1 MPPPVNNNNPVRNT
15 APVNAM
21 PQPGGTRPPARL
33 ADYALTIDD
42 FRNFASGKFNAGGAE
57 PGKALENRHRWQSLE
72 NPKPNLSEA
81 AAIRLSFAFA
91 LEDAG
96 VSGAKLDAALRRLG
110 LNADFSFAGGDLSVQ
125 PLSREEV
132 KDIIEQSLGKRKEPQ
147 ADAPRPDPFPG
158 LGPVLPQEE
167 APQPPLGFEAAKAA
181 AKVCYDS
188 IPEEMVPA
196 LDGRVRIVADSCKD
210 KDVAEVAGKLMGRI
224 LFHNDGRMRSE
235 NGVRKVMAKLEADVL
250 DMRKWTFAG
259 SDPVAAR
266 ATWAQVKQNYVDEKW
281 KSLEDAPQAKP
292 EPQGANVPANVPVAP
307 AKAEAKAANGL
318 PKIGSQAEFKAFIQ
332 SLRTDSA
339 FGTVSED
346 AEEKD
351 VNGDM
356 KKTFTYTGLVFR
368 LDDRGIDHP
377 TMANGFTSKNDL
389 ALSKNKTEAMGLGT
403 GFIDNEG
410 KFVHGEYGITGES
423 GVSTAKTIDGCIQ
436 YRHGKCSLFVIDTSK
451 LPPGEKA
458 WDMESTLY
466 RNGYREKHGGID
478 ETTGEVNVSSIPKSA
493 IVGWVEIDDGTVF
506 GDIKD
511 NGKRLEHVQTQGRFV
526 FNAEYKAD

>member
-1 MPPPVNNNNPVRNT
+1 MPPPVNNNNPVRNA

-57 PGKALENRHRWQSLE
+57 PGKALDNRHRWQSLE

-110 LNADFSFAGGDLSVQ
+110 LNADFSFAGGNLSVQ

-147 ADAPRPDPFPG
+147 AGAPRPDPFPG
-158 LGPVLPQEE
+158 LGPLM
-167 APQPPLGFEAAKAA
+167 PP
-181 AKVCYDS
+181 
-188 IPEEMVPA
+188 
-196 LDGRVRIVADSCKD
+196 
-210 KDVAEVAGKLMGRI
+210 
-224 LFHNDGRMRSE
+224 E
-235 NGVRKVMAKLEADVL
+235 N
-250 DMRKWTFAG
+250 
-259 SDPVAAR
+259 
-266 ATWAQVKQNYVDEKW
+266 VDET
-281 KSLEDAPQAKP
+281 
-292 EPQGANVPANVPVAP
+292 G
-307 AKAEAKAANGL
+307 KA
-318 PKIGSQAEFKAFIQ
+318 PKIPSQAEFKAFIQ

-351 VNGDM
+351 VNGEM

-436 YRHGKCSLFVIDTSK
+436 YRHGKCSLYVIDTSK

-478 ETTGEVNVSSIPKSA
+478 ETTGEVNVSFIPKSA
-493 IVGWVEIDDGTVF
+493 IVGWVEIDDGTAF

-511 NGKRLEHVQTQGRFV
+511 NGKRLEHVQTHGRFV
-526 FNAEYKAD
+526 FNPEYKAVE

>member
-1 MPPPVNNNNPVRNT
+1 MPPPINNNPVRN
-15 APVNAM
+15 AVPVNPM
-21 PQPGGTRPPARL
+21 PQPGGARPAARL
-33 ADYALTIDD
+33 ADYTLTIDD
-42 FRNFASGKFNAGGAE
+42 FRNFASGKFNAGGADAA
-57 PGKALENRHRWQSLE
+57 KAIGNQPRWQSLE
-72 NPKPNLSEA
+72 NPKPDKSEA

-96 VSGAKLDAALRRLG
+96 VSGAKLAAALRRLG
-110 LNADFSFAGGDLSVQ
+110 LNADFSFAGGNLSVQ

-147 ADAPRPDPFPG
+147 AGAPRPDPFPG

-259 SDPVAAR
+259 SDPVAVR

-281 KSLEDAPQAKP
+281 KPLEDAPRAKP
-292 EPQGANVPANVPVAP
+292 EPQGANVPANVPVA
-307 AKAEAKAANGL
+307 EAKAADGL
-318 PKIGSQAEFKAFIQ
+318 PKIQSQAEFKAFIQ

-403 GFIDNEG
+403 GFIDNDGE
-410 KFVHGEYGITGES
+410 FVTGEYGISGES

-436 YRHGKCSLFVIDTSK
+436 YRHGKCWLYVIDTSK
-451 LPPGEKA
+451 LPETEKA
-458 WDMESTLY
+458 WDMERTLY
-466 RNGYREKHGGID
+466 GNGYREKNGDID
-478 ETTGEVNVSSIPKSA
+478 ETKGEVNVSFIPKSA
-493 IVGWVEIDDGTVF
+493 IVGWVEIDDGTTF

-511 NGKRLEHVQTQGRFV
+511 NGKRLEHVQNNGRFV
-526 FNAEYKAD
+526 FNTGYQAD

>member
-1 MPPPVNNNNPVRNT
+1 MPPPVNNNHPVRNT
-15 APVNAM
+15 VPVNPM
-21 PQPGGTRPPARL
+21 PQPGGARPPARL

-42 FRNFASGKFNAGGAE
+42 FCNFASGKFNAGGAE

-132 KDIIEQSLGKRKEPQ
+132 RDIIEQSLGKRKEPQ
-147 ADAPRPDPFPG
+147 AGAPRPDPFPG
-158 LGPVLPQEE
+158 LGPLM
-167 APQPPLGFEAAKAA
+167 PP
-181 AKVCYDS
+181 
-188 IPEEMVPA
+188 
-196 LDGRVRIVADSCKD
+196 
-210 KDVAEVAGKLMGRI
+210 
-224 LFHNDGRMRSE
+224 E
-235 NGVRKVMAKLEADVL
+235 N
-250 DMRKWTFAG
+250 
-259 SDPVAAR
+259 
-266 ATWAQVKQNYVDEKW
+266 VDEKG
-281 KSLEDAPQAKP
+281 KVPEVPPGANP

-318 PKIGSQAEFKAFIQ
+318 PKIQSQAEFKAFIQ

-351 VNGDM
+351 VNGEM

-377 TMANGFTSKNDL
+377 TMADGFASKNDL

-436 YRHGKCSLFVIDTSK
+436 YRHGKCSLYVIDTSK

-511 NGKRLEHVQTQGRFV
+511 NGKRLEHVQTHGRFV
-526 FNAEYKAD
+526 FNAEYKAVE

>member
-1 MPPPVNNNNPVRNT
+1 MPPPVNNNNPVRNA

-21 PQPGGTRPPARL
+21 PQPGGARPPARL
-33 ADYALTIDD
+33 ADYVLTIDD

-110 LNADFSFAGGDLSVQ
+110 LNADFSFAGGNLSVQ

-132 KDIIEQSLGKRKEPQ
+132 KAIIEQSLGKRKEPQ
-147 ADAPRPDPFPG
+147 AGAPRPDPFPG
-158 LGPVLPQEE
+158 LGPLM
-167 APQPPLGFEAAKAA
+167 PP
-181 AKVCYDS
+181 
-188 IPEEMVPA
+188 
-196 LDGRVRIVADSCKD
+196 
-210 KDVAEVAGKLMGRI
+210 
-224 LFHNDGRMRSE
+224 E
-235 NGVRKVMAKLEADVL
+235 NA
-250 DMRKWTFAG
+250 
-259 SDPVAAR
+259 
-266 ATWAQVKQNYVDEKW
+266 DEKG
-281 KSLEDAPQAKP
+281 KAPELPPQAKP

-307 AKAEAKAANGL
+307 AKVEAKAANGL

-351 VNGDM
+351 VNGEM

-389 ALSKNKTEAMGLGT
+389 ALSKNKT
-403 GFIDNEG
+403 
-410 KFVHGEYGITGES
+410 
-423 GVSTAKTIDGCIQ
+423 
-436 YRHGKCSLFVIDTSK
+436 
-451 LPPGEKA
+451 
-458 WDMESTLY
+458 
-466 RNGYREKHGGID
+466 
-478 ETTGEVNVSSIPKSA
+478 
-493 IVGWVEIDDGTVF
+493 
-506 GDIKD
+506 
-511 NGKRLEHVQTQGRFV
+511 
-526 FNAEYKAD
+526 

>member
-1 MPPPVNNNNPVRNT
+1 MPPQVNNNNPVRNA
-15 APVNAM
+15 APVNPM
-21 PQPGGTRPPARL
+21 PQPGGARPPARL

-42 FRNFASGKFNAGGAE
+42 FRNFASGKINAGGAE
-57 PGKALENRHRWQSLE
+57 PGQALDNRHRWQSLE

-110 LNADFSFAGGDLSVQ
+110 LNADFSFAGGNLSVQ

-132 KDIIEQSLGKRKEPQ
+132 KAIIEQSLGKRKEPQ
-147 ADAPRPDPFPG
+147 AGAPRPDPFPG
-158 LGPVLPQEE
+158 LGPLM
-167 APQPPLGFEAAKAA
+167 PP
-181 AKVCYDS
+181 
-188 IPEEMVPA
+188 
-196 LDGRVRIVADSCKD
+196 
-210 KDVAEVAGKLMGRI
+210 
-224 LFHNDGRMRSE
+224 E
-235 NGVRKVMAKLEADVL
+235 NA
-250 DMRKWTFAG
+250 
-259 SDPVAAR
+259 
-266 ATWAQVKQNYVDEKW
+266 DEKG
-281 KSLEDAPQAKP
+281 KAPELPPQAKP

-307 AKAEAKAANGL
+307 AKVEAKAANGL

-436 YRHGKCSLFVIDTSK
+436 YRHGKCSLYVIDTSK

-493 IVGWVEIDDGTVF
+493 IVGWVEIDDGAAF

-511 NGKRLEHVQTQGRFV
+511 NGKRLEHVQTHGRFV
-526 FNAEYKAD
+526 FNAEYKAVE